1 MSMQLD
7 DSVAP
12 DHACFADST
21 DVFVH
26 PVVYRPALWRSDGK
40 RKTPIWGQNP

>member
-1 MSMQLD
+1 MKRLVARKAPLTALQLD

-21 DVFVH
+21 DVFTIIGGS
-26 PVVYRPALWRSDGK
+26 AITLWRV
-40 RKTPIWGQNP
+40 